1 MEPAGTIVFASVG
14 VTNFG
19 FDVFS
24 ATVPAATSVEA
35 GVSAEDLDER
45 RHTDGISVNFNAQFA
60 DDAGDAVAFVSERT
74 GAASLFLSRPG
85 SEPDPLPA
93 AEGSLFHDRPTVRGG
108 RVYFVSA
115 HEKPDR
121 PFRSWAAVYAAEL
134 GAGRERNPEPQPQ
147 RLTPRG
153 VVDMSPAVSA
163 SGDLL
168 AVASYGDRPWA
179 FDFRA
184 LETEVAVFRASDPS
198 RRAVVA
204 ARGGWPAWHGD
215 AALFFHRAADDG
227 WWSVFRVGVSP
238 DTLQP
243 TGPERRVTPPGL
255 HCFTPA
261 APARGGG
268 RWIAVATR
276 RKGRA
281 QRHVELFDLETQRFS
296 PLTELLSP
304 GLHHY
309 NPFFTPSGGRVGYHR
324 FRGAGAPGGDSLVP
338 HLQPVRSPVRS
349 IRMLRVH
356 GTFPSFSPDAAHIAV
371 NGDFFSTPGVRVLRS
386 DGSRRWTVSKEPD
399 LFYTTWSPTERGV
412 VFTSKGPIF
421 ETPKATVRIARVE
434 FDPADLTDD
443 GRGEGEVRATVRPL
457 TRPEAGNDAF
467 PAVSPCGRWL
477 VFRSGRTG
485 HKNLYVVDTARGEEG
500 GVRRLTEGEWIDTMP
515 SWSPDGSLIAF
526 SSNRHDPAN
535 PAVFSIYLV
544 RPDGSG
550 LRRVYV
556 AGAEGSAEADKERIN
571 HVCFSPDSQWL
582 LFTANLG
589 SVVAEPISGPNQ
601 FQPYGDLYVCRLD
614 GSDLRRLTCNAYENG
629 TPVWGPA
636 SAGLGLE
643 SLSMGPPAGED
654 ALGQFDEPL
663 WLTCD
668 V

>member
-1 MEPAGTIVFASVG
+1 MEPTGTIVFASVG
-14 VTNFG
+14 VSSFG

-24 ATVPAATSVEA
+24 VAVPPAAPDDVPDA
-35 GVSAEDLDER
+35 KKLDER
-45 RHTDGISVNFNAQFA
+45 RHTDGVSVNFNAQFA

-85 SEPDPLPA
+85 SERPEPLPA

-121 PFRSWAAVYAAEL
+121 PFRSWAAVHAAGL
-134 GAGRERNPEPQPQ
+134 GGEGGAVERV
-147 RLTPRG
+147 TPRG

-163 SGDLL
+163 SGELV

-179 FDFRA
+179 FDFRV
-184 LETEVAVFRASDPS
+184 LETEIAVFRAADPA
-198 RRAVVA
+198 RRVVVA
-204 ARGGWPAWHGD
+204 GRGGWPTWHGERT
-215 AALFFHRAADDG
+215 LFFHRVADDG
-227 WWSVFRVGVSP
+227 WWSVFRVDLSP
-238 DTLQP
+238 DTLEP
-243 TGPERRVTPPGL
+243 TGDGERRVTPLGL

-261 APARGGG
+261 AAGRGGG

-276 RKGRA
+276 RKDRA
-281 QRHVELFDLETQRFS
+281 QRHIELFDLETERFS
-296 PLTELLSP
+296 PLTELLNP
-304 GLHHY
+304 DLHHY
-309 NPFFTPSGGRVGYHR
+309 NPFFSPSGSRLGYHR
-324 FRGAGAPGGDSLVP
+324 FRGAGATGDSVVP
-338 HLQPVRSPVRS
+338 YLQPVRSPVRS
-349 IRMLRVH
+349 IRMLRVN
-356 GTFPSFSPDAAHIAV
+356 GTFPSFSPDASHIAV
-371 NGDFFSTPGVRVLRS
+371 NGDFFATPGVMVLRS
-386 DGSRRWTVSKEPD
+386 DGTRRWTISKEPS
-399 LFYTTWSPTERGV
+399 LFFTTWSPTERGV
-412 VFTSKGPIF
+412 VFTSAGPIF

-434 FDPADLTDD
+434 FDPSELTDD
-443 GRGEGEVRATVRPL
+443 RKEVSAATVRAL

-485 HKNLYVVDTARGEEG
+485 HKNLYVIDTARGEEEEG
-500 GVRRLTEGEWIDTMP
+500 GGAAVRRLTEGEWIDTMP

-556 AGAEGSAEADKERIN
+556 AGPEGSAEADKERIN
-571 HVCFSPDSQWL
+571 HVCFSPDSRWL

-589 SVVAEPISGPNQ
+589 GVMAEPVSGPNQ

-614 GSDLRRLTCNAYENG
+614 GSGLQRLTCNAYENG
-629 TPVWGPA
+629 TPAWGPS
-636 SAGLGLE
+636 SAGLGVE
-643 SLSMGPPAGED
+643 AMSLGAPAGED
-654 ALGQFDEPL
+654 PMGQFDEPL